1 MATVIFLAISAALWL
16 PYGLFCFANPG
27 FLAEAAGVSAGTT
40 TGTVEL
46 RAMYGGLQAGIGTLA
61 LTAIWRETLRR
72 PALLCILFLCA
83 GLALE
88 ARPRRGHLEGPLL
101 GSEPSEPEGNDSD
114 EKREGQGGGQSLSRD
129 RCH

>member
-16 PYGLFCFANPG
+16 PYGVYCFADPG
-27 FLAEAAGVSAGTT
+27 FLAEAAGVAAGTT

-72 PALLCILFLCA
+72 PALLCIVFLCA
-83 GLALE
+83 GLAL
-88 ARPRRGHLEGPLL
+88 ARFLGAAIAAEFSSYTIMGLFVEIGSVAFAGAVLRGG
-101 GSEPSEPEGNDSD
+101 EPSAA
-114 EKREGQGGGQSLSRD
+114 
-129 RCH
+129 

>member
-1 MATVIFLAISAALWL
+1 MATVIFLAISAAVWL

-83 GLALE
+83 GLAL
-88 ARPRRGHLEGPLL
+88 ARFLGAAVAAEFSAYTIMGLLLEIGSVAFAAAVLRGG
-101 GSEPSEPEGNDSD
+101 EPSPA
-114 EKREGQGGGQSLSRD
+114 
-129 RCH
+129 